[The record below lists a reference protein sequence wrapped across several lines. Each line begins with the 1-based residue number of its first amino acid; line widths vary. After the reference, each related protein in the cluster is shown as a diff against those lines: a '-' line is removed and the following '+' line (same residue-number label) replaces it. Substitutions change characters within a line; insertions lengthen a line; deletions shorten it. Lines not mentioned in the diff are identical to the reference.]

1 MSPINVR
8 INDQNGLIMRGS
20 IAVCFSAMWRIE
32 TLQTDKKR
40 SISCQLVP
48 LGVRAKL
55 SGIAVCQCKNVPN
68 QMGISWC
75 ARHAECRPYELHYVR
90 LHVAVTPRH
99 RVIEYGCHDCQL
111 RKREPKTALA
121 SLLHEDL
128 KSILSRLR
136 ITSVAW
142 RCRTA

>member
-99 RVIEYGCHDCQL
+99 QVIEYGWPIIFKSEGG
-111 RKREPKTALA
+111 RIVTIANYAKESPKP
-121 SLLHEDL
+121 
-128 KSILSRLR
+128 RLR
-136 ITSVAW
+136 RYSMKI
-142 RCRTA
+142 